1 MARLPTPGSD
11 DGTWG
16 QVLNDFL
23 DVEHNSDGTLKSS
36 GSLAAKADDSAV
48 VHNTGS
54 EAVGGVK
61 TFSASPVIPD
71 PTNLT
76 DAASKKYVDDV
87 AASITAGGAA
97 PATSSSLGLIK
108 LTGDLGGTATVP
120 TVPGLAS
127 KASDAVVVHNT
138 GNENVDGVKTFTSS
152 PIVPSGPSGSTAATS
167 KSYVD
172 TTASTAQTTA
182 QTNAQTYTDTQVAT
196 SPAFIL
202 YNVGSASYA
211 NRSTAT
217 SSSTRVVIWIGPVA
231 PSVGGN
237 GAVDNVDVWWRT
249 S

>member
-1 MARLPTPGSD
+1 MARLPSPGGD

-23 DVEHNSDGTLKSS
+23 AVEHNDDGSLKAS

-48 VHNTGS
+48 VHKAGPETIP
-54 EAVGGVK
+54 GVK
-61 TFSASPVIPD
+61 TFSASPIIPD

-76 DAASKKYVDDV
+76 DAASKNYVDTV
-87 AASITAGGAA
+87 ASSITSGGAA

-108 LTGDLGGTATVP
+108 LAGDLAGTATVP
-120 TVPGLAS
+120 TVPALAS
-127 KASDAVVVHNT
+127 KASDAVVVHNV

-152 PIVPSGPSGSTAATS
+152 PIVPSSPSGVTAATS

-182 QTNAQTYTDTQVAT
+182 QTNAQTYTDTQTAS

-202 YNVGSASYA
+202 YNVGGGNYP
-211 NRSTAT
+211 NRNTVT

-231 PSVGGN
+231 PSVGGI